1 MFNQITLEKG
11 KLGEEHFLRYE
22 LWSLFKVF
30 RKDVKDLR
38 DEKHEGEILL
48 PNGRLLEIKSD
59 HNGGMKRTGNVVIE
73 TKDRGLEGWYYWCQQ
88 HGVTDIIF
96 EAFDN
101 AKGEGWI
108 HPYFVIHT
116 PFDELVRLI
125 NEAGDTFRTLSQSD
139 CSKLLL
145 VPYRR
150 ILDHCEGAS
159 ILYTMQPDRSVLKA
173 LTDLV
178 REQMCTDEVDGY
190 IREEDAFI
198 QWRNKED
205 ECPAASND

>member
-38 DEKHEGEILL
+38 GEKHEGEILL

-59 HNGGMKRTGNVVIE
+59 HIGGMKRTGNVVIE
-73 TKDRGLEGWYYWCQQ
+73 TKDRGREGWFYWCQQ

-108 HPYFVIHT
+108 HPYLVLHS

-125 NEAGDTFRTLSQSD
+125 NEAGDTFRTLSLPGN
-139 CSKLLL
+139 CKGIL

-178 REQMCTDEVDGY
+178 REQMCTDGIDGC
-190 IREEDAFI
+190 IREEDAFV
-198 QWRNKED
+198 QLRKEI
-205 ECPAASND
+205 E

>member
-38 DEKHEGEILL
+38 GEKHEGEILL

-73 TKDRGLEGWYYWCQQ
+73 TKDRGREGWFYWCQQ

-108 HPYFVIHT
+108 HPYFVLHT
-116 PFDELVRLI
+116 PFHELVRLI
-125 NEAGDTFRTLSQSD
+125 NEVGDTFRTLSQSD
-139 CSKLLL
+139 GSKLLL

-159 ILYTMQPDRSVLKA
+159 VLYTMYPDESAVKA
-173 LTDLV
+173 LTDLTRV
-178 REQMCTDEVDGY
+178 CLQVMKKDGY

-205 ECPAASND
+205 ECPTASND

>member
-38 DEKHEGEILL
+38 GEKHEGEILL
-48 PNGRLLEIKSD
+48 PDGRLLEIKSD
-59 HNGGMKRTGNVVIE
+59 HDGGLKRTGNVVIE
-73 TKDRGLEGWYYWCQQ
+73 TKDRGREGWYYWCQQ

-108 HPYFVIHT
+108 HPYFVLHT

-125 NEAGDTFRTLSQSD
+125 NEAGDTYRKLSLPGN
-139 CSKLLL
+139 CKGIL

-150 ILDHCEGAS
+150 ILDHCKGV
-159 ILYTMQPDRSVLKA
+159 SVLPTIVPDESGVRH

-178 REQMCTDEVDGY
+178 RECLQANGIDGY
-190 IREEDAFI
+190 IREEDAFF
-198 QWRNKED
+198 QLRKEI
-205 ECPAASND
+205 E